1 MVSEGVEFASHND
14 AGLEDSGYDVGG
26 SNAGSVCVFARARL
40 SLSDSLSLSLT
51 LSR

>member
-26 SNAGSVCVFARARL
+26 SNAGAVCVCLRAHVC
-40 SLSDSLSLSLT
+40 LSLT
-51 LSR
+51 LSLSP